1 MTLAC
6 AVSVNAFAEKLAV
19 TSARGEKVEVLA
31 DFPAGPGPFPTL
43 VLAPG
48 QAYPM
53 TLPILEQT
61 ARQLVAQGIAVYR
74 FNWAG
79 SATGPGAGTSSAD
92 LVDELQDMHAV
103 LAAAKAAPRVDRD
116 RLFVGGKSLGSM
128 VAWRALAGDKSLKAG
143 LFLTAVCSRRQSGR
157 TAPTYVADKN
167 YPGAASETRPLL
179 FISGDQDPLCAPRA
193 LYRLAEN
200 SGAPARVAIVGGD
213 HSYGDPGL
221 VGEAAERTRK
231 RNIASV
237 AQLAA
242 NFLVEMA
249 GPQASMTH

>member
-6 AVSVNAFAEKLAV
+6 AVSVNAFAEKLTV
-19 TSARGEKVEVLA
+19 TTARGEKVEVLA

-53 TLPILEQT
+53 TRPILEQT
-61 ARQLVAQGIAVYR
+61 ARQLVSQGIAVYR
-74 FNWAG
+74 FNWAR
-79 SATGPGAGTSSAD
+79 SATGPGGGAPSRG

-103 LAAAKAAPRVDRD
+103 LAATKAEPRVDRD

-143 LFLTAVCSRRQSGR
+143 LFLTAVCSRRQTGQ
-157 TAPTYVADKN
+157 TTPTYLADKI
-167 YPGAASETRPLL
+167 YPGVASETRPLL

-193 LYRLAEN
+193 LYRFAEN
-200 SGAPARVAIVGGD
+200 SGGPARVAIVGGD
-213 HSYGDPGL
+213 HSYGNPAL
-221 VGEAAERTRK
+221 AGEAAERARK
-231 RNIASV
+231 RNIAAV

-242 NFLVEMA
+242 DFFVEIA
-249 GPQASMTH
+249 GQQASVTQ